1 MEWQK
6 VELQPDVMTSDVR
19 SQEGGLVHN
28 ETEYADTYNTK
39 TFLQEQQLAS
49 KARVEP
55 LVLMSMEN
63 QSLSGVK
70 PTSYSRQCCPTAV
83 PVPEPSPGEPH
94 YVNRLVARPFT
105 APDKMLIYLDGV
117 PGQHSA
123 PATEREGWGGEGGGA
138 SRVYTTRGAPAEAPM
153 QLPVSLMPGRV
164 SMPEP
169 SVSDLPRQFVLKRH
183 RDSLLAPGATSQ
195 YANWR
200 YGIYDFDYGR
210 KNDARFDWRAGSG
223 VPQPQSGIQ
232 RIVDSFSKTET
243 HHQFHER
250 FPESNPD
257 LRENIIAGKKH
268 LFNGI
273 HQMVLR

>member
-1 MEWQK
+1 M
-6 VELQPDVMTSDVR
+6 
-19 SQEGGLVHN
+19 HN
-28 ETEYADTYNTK
+28 DTEYADTYNTK

-63 QSLSGVK
+63 QALSGVK

-83 PVPEPSPGEPH
+83 PVPEPSPGEPY

-123 PATEREGWGGEGGGA
+123 PATEREGWGGGAGGGGVA
-138 SRVYTTRGAPAEAPM
+138 SRVYTTRGAPAEPPM
-153 QLPVSLMPGRV
+153 QLPVPLMPERA
-164 SMPEP
+164 SLPEP
-169 SVSDLPRQFVLKRH
+169 TLSDLPRQFVLKRH
-183 RDSLLAPGATSQ
+183 RDSVLTPGASSQ

-223 VPQPQSGIQ
+223 VPQPQSDIQ
-232 RIVDSFSKTET
+232 SIVDSFSKTET

-257 LRENIIAGKKH
+257 LRENKITGKKH
-268 LFNGI
+268 LFNGV